1 MMIHLTLPT
10 HDNVGTC
17 RQIDHGNQVY
27 VFRWR
32 VTWLVFFTAIF
43 RLITQRCCVTS
54 LKTPA
59 KETMTWLDPCPLGK
73 WALKTSYL
81 LSEKPYSSW
90 LLDATFFEPCPTD
103 EIFWVGQH
111 LRREVFLKRIVIKKN
126 INFWRLKIPQ
136 INFWRNKGSVTS
148 FKITEMV
155 NTDSFDKESVLWMY
169 FFFWLGQITLPY
181 FLRGREQ
188 KWYFCSGFLRKNVNF
203 WRGLLPQGKF
213 SEEGTAKTPHQCR
226 GDIRLPPAHWHRSI
240 VTAIINGQQ
249 VKELYYLIYYL
260 LLSSLIKLIFINALS
275 FHNQNSGGYSY
286 IQKEQTME
294 VGVWTVLL
302 IEIHGYQPYYWDKI
316 LPQKPELAN
325 FFLLVTPFSW
335 SEPSWN
341 RKVHTKC
348 IFT

>member
-1 MMIHLTLPT
+1 MDT
-10 HDNVGTC
+10 
-17 RQIDHGNQVY
+17 
-27 VFRWR
+27 
-32 VTWLVFFTAIF
+32 
-43 RLITQRCCVTS
+43 
-54 LKTPA
+54 
-59 KETMTWLDPCPLGK
+59 
-73 WALKTSYL
+73 
-81 LSEKPYSSW
+81 
-90 LLDATFFEPCPTD
+90 TFFEPCPTD

-111 LRREVFLKRIVIKKN
+111 VRREVFLKRIVIKN
-126 INFWRLKIPQ
+126 TNFWRLKILR

-148 FKITEMV
+148 FIITGTVSILILLMKSRCSEC
-155 NTDSFDKESVLWMY
+155 T
-169 FFFWLGQITLPY
+169 FFLIGTNNIAF

-188 KWYFCSGFLRKNVNF
+188 KWYFCSGILRININF
-203 WRGLLPQGKF
+203 WRGLPQGKF
-213 SEEGTAKTPHQCR
+213 SEEGTAKTPHQYR
-226 GDIRLPPAHWHRSI
+226 GDIRWPPTHWHRSI
-240 VTAIINGQQ
+240 VTTIIYGQQ

-260 LLSSLIKLIFINALS
+260 LLSSLIKLIFVNTLN

-294 VGVWTVLL
+294 VGVWIVLL

-316 LPQKPELAN
+316 LPQKPELTN